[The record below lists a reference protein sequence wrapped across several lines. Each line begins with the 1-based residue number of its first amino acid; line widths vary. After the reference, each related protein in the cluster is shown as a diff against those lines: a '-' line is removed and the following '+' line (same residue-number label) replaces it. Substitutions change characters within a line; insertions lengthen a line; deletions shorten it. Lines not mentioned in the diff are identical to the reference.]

1 MATSLLKLTMTAT
14 QPTTTSN
21 PDVTNFFHTAPTG
34 GYTGA
39 ATYTIDDVDW
49 VDDAGNPVTD
59 SGLVTAATN
68 NGYYMLFIN
77 GQLQEGSVVTSVS
90 ATAVTI
96 TFGSVTTIDEGKILS
111 LVVTNFAPNTTAP
124 IITG

>member
-1 MATSLLKLTMTAT
+1 MATSLLKLKMTAS

-21 PDVTNFFHTAPTG
+21 PDTTNFFNTVPAG
-34 GYTGA
+34 GYTGS
-39 ATYTIDDVDW
+39 ATYTINDVDW
-49 VDDAGNPVTD
+49 VDDAGNAVAAG
-59 SGLVTAATN
+59 GLVTAASN

-96 TFGSVTTIDEGKILS
+96 TFGAVTTIDEGKILS
-111 LVVTNFAPNTTAP
+111 LVVTNFAPSTTAP

>member
-1 MATSLLKLTMTAT
+1 MATTLLKLVMTAS

-21 PDVTNFFHTAPTG
+21 PTAIHYFTTAPAG
-34 GYTGA
+34 GYTGS

-49 VDDAGNPVTD
+49 IDDTGTAVTAGN
-59 SGLVTAATN
+59 LVPAAAN
-68 NGYYMLFIN
+68 NGFYQLFIN
-77 GQLQEGSVVTSVS
+77 GQLQEGDVLTTVT

-96 TFGSVTTIDEGKILS
+96 TFGSVTTIEEGKIIALA
-111 LVVTNFAPNTTAP
+111 VTNFAPNTTAP